1 MNSYIKVFA
10 ILLAVLLLYIY
21 PIYTAFQQQDDI
33 SELVVLRATTAF
45 VDAVRDKG
53 YISPTMYTDFRQAI
67 EATGLDFDVQME
79 HESKKY
85 VPVYDDPTR
94 PETFRGTYEVH
105 YDAFYNAQILPVLF
119 PGSSAPRDDPSRRY
133 KLRVGDTFTVTVK
146 NVSRTPGTVL
156 FDFLNSTVSPNDKM
170 FIPYGGVVRNEVD

>member
-1 MNSYIKVFA
+1 MNSVIKVFA
-10 ILLAVLLLYIY
+10 MLLAVLLLYIY
-21 PIYTAFQQQDDI
+21 PIYTAFQQQDEL

-53 YISPTMYTDFRQAI
+53 YISPVMYTDFQQAV
-67 EATGLDFDVQME
+67 EATGLLFDVQME

-94 PETFRGTYEVH
+94 PETFRGTYDVH

-119 PGSSAPRDDPSRRY
+119 PDHGAPRDDPARRY
-133 KLRVGDTFTVTVK
+133 KLRVGDTFNVTVK
-146 NVSRTPGTVL
+146 NISRTPGTVM
-156 FDFLNSTVSPNDKM
+156 FDFLNNTVSPDDKI